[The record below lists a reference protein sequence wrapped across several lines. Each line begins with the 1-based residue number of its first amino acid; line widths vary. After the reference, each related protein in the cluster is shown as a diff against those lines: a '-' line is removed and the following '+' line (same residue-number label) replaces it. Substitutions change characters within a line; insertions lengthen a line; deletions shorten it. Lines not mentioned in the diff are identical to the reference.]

1 MSTLTQKQN
10 PSKTR
15 TEKADSPPLRLKT
28 TEEVRVYLAN
38 HLTPVSFGPKGQP
51 IYAHK
56 DLAKLNVIF
65 PDVE

>member
-1 MSTLTQKQN
+1 MSTLMQKPN
-10 PSKTR
+10 PSKAR
-15 TEKADSPPLRLKT
+15 TKKQISPPLRLKT
-28 TEEVRVYLAN
+28 TEEVRVYLAS